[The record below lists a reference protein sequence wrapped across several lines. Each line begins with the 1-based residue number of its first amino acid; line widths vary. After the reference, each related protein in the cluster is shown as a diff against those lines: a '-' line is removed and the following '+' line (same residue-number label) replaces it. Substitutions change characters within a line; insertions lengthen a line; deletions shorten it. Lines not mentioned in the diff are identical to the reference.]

1 MKKAKAANEPDDEMR
16 AEYRRE
22 DFGAMARGKYAK
34 ACREASNVVVIAPEV
49 QKAFPNA
56 QAVNDA
62 LRGLLE
68 LARRAPRALDEA
80 ASWAAVLD
88 GGEAAG
94 DLAVGDGGRRG
105 EVDRASGTVGCGL
118 ADGIRLVAGEERR
131 IRPHRIGPG
140 LKPIRLPQDH
150 PRNRRPTCRS

>member
-68 LARRAPRALDEA
+68 LARRAPR
-80 ASWAAVLD
+80 
-88 GGEAAG
+88 GRRKTAAG
-94 DLAVGDGGRRG
+94 
-105 EVDRASGTVGCGL
+105 
-118 ADGIRLVAGEERR
+118 
-131 IRPHRIGPG
+131 
-140 LKPIRLPQDH
+140 
-150 PRNRRPTCRS
+150 